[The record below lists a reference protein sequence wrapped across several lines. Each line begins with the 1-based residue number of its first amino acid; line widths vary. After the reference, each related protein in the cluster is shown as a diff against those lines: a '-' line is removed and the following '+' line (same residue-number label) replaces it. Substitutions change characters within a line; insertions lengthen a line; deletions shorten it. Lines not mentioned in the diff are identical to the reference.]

1 MQSRQKCCHQCQ
13 DSWKSGD
20 NLKNNNY
27 CIEDKV
33 SSSYDHGLS
42 GKKQAVRQNSVTNRF
57 KIARKFHDVNLQHQ
71 PLPDKVDDSAFKNI
85 RLYHAKQLS
94 KSTPD
99 LTNDIELRGK
109 PRSRKIHA
117 SLQYGPSLGCK
128 IPTTNMDLA
137 ICWEAPIDP
146 LYEPA
151 KTVHIDGSDG
161 GPAPAIFA
169 LVQHETKDEK
179 IYKTPVERFES
190 KFSNVRGQ
198 YNPAV
203 HQQNY
208 TFNKTTHHSS
218 KDEEARKFND
228 DICDNFNSLRITE
241 PSHRVNSGLSMN
253 IQGKSYQPC
262 HSDNYKACNCKDDTP
277 KKLKRPI
284 FSAPAYRDGL
294 NYRRNRLATQV
305 MIPRPRTPYAKRNFC
320 IDTLAPPFSIV
331 EGSRDSDYPEHWR
344 LASVYQQSYRNPRRN
359 PI

>member
-13 DSWKSGD
+13 DSWKLD
-20 NLKNNNY
+20 ENLKDNNFCHQKY
-27 CIEDKV
+27 EA
-33 SSSYDHGLS
+33 SSA
-42 GKKQAVRQNSVTNRF
+42 KQQAIRQNSVTNRF

-71 PLPDKVDDSAFKNI
+71 PLPDKVDDLAFKNF

-99 LTNDIELRGK
+99 LTNDIEFRGK
-109 PRSRKIHA
+109 PKSRKIHA
-117 SLQYGPSLGCK
+117 SIQYGPNLGCK

-146 LYEPA
+146 SYEPA

-169 LVQHETKDEK
+169 LVQHEKADEK
-179 IYKTPVERFES
+179 QYKTPVERFKS

-203 HQQNY
+203 YQQNY
-208 TFNKTTHHSS
+208 TFNKSTHHSS
-218 KDEEARKFND
+218 KDKEARKFND
-228 DICDNFNSLRITE
+228 DICDNFDSLRI
-241 PSHRVNSGLSMN
+241 NSGLSMN
-253 IQGKSYQPC
+253 IQGKSYQP
-262 HSDNYKACNCKDDTP
+262 HRSDNYRACNCKDDSS
-277 KKLKRPI
+277 KKLRRPI

-344 LASVYQQSYRNPRRN
+344 LASVYQQSYRNPKRN